1 MTSSTVDIEFR
12 VDAQLKR
19 DYEKACTELGMTTN
33 DAFIMFATKVATEK
47 RIPFEIAVDPF
58 FSEQNRARL
67 KKSIGQMDAA
77 REDHKAG
84 VPDSGV
90 DKEDAC
96 S

>member
-19 DYEKACTELGMTTN
+19 DYENACTELGLTTN
-33 DAFIMFATKVATEK
+33 EAFIMFATKVAAEK
-47 RIPFEIAVDPF
+47 RIPFEIAVNPF
-58 FSEQNRARL
+58 FCEQNRARL
-67 KKSIGQMDAA
+67 KKSIGQMDATQ
-77 REDHKAG
+77 EDHKAG
-84 VPDSGV
+84 VPDSGA